1 MKAQPTQLYVGYTEA
16 ELNELYMEAKAMVY
30 WCIMAVDKAAAKR
43 WARVANDIS
52 VTLHAIRG
60 GHEL

>member
-1 MKAQPTQLYVGYTEA
+1 MKPQSTQLYVGYTEA
-16 ELNELYMEAKAMVY
+16 ELTEMYDETKAMIH

-52 VTLHAIRG
+52 VTLHALKG